1 MPKKFEHTLTI
12 KEKHL
17 DTFGHVNNAVY
28 LELYEQARWDFI
40 TEEGYGLNEVQ
51 NSGLGPVILEL
62 NLKFKAEI
70 KNREEIRIESQFK
83 ELKNPLV
90 MVLSQKMINAQNK
103 VASELELTVGIMDL
117 RKRKLVRP
125 HIKWLKA
132 IGLSEKEVS
141 EIFNTKSEV

>member
-103 VASELELTVGIMDL
+103 VASELELIVGIMDL

-125 HIKWLKA
+125 HIEWLKA

-141 EIFNTKSEV
+141 EIFNTKSEA

>member
-51 NSGLGPVILEL
+51 SSGLGPVILEL

-125 HIKWLKA
+125 HIEWLKA

-141 EIFNTKSEV
+141 EIFNTESEA